1 MATTSDLETTQTKS
15 SSKTEAS
22 HVEHSEKGYADGHPT
37 DHGHV
42 EGNAL
47 ILDKEGGIRR
57 VPVPSNDPNDPLN
70 FSTWERYSVIF
81 CCCWFSLLGLSLAQG
96 LAPILNVMYDMY
108 LPQGYTPDE
117 IVFLITM
124 PTLCIGV
131 GNYIILPL
139 GLAFGRR
146 PVFLVATII
155 LLAAT
160 IGSAVQNSYNAH
172 LGTRIIQGLT
182 TGAAESLLPL
192 MLTEITF
199 LHERSRVFG
208 LYWMIQS
215 VLGCIINLSTSYLNH
230 ALGWRWFYWLF
241 VITISAG
248 LVFVLLGGF
257 ETQFS
262 RSAASVDG
270 QLIITDEFGVMRV
283 IPDSEAQD
291 YLEHHREV
299 QQSEGNGED
308 VPMKKTYLQRL
319 KPWSTP
325 QPRPLWVIV
334 TSWLHMAQSLTSPGI
349 IYAIL
354 TSSVALGSLV
364 GISLTYNEVLIQEY
378 NWAPESV
385 GLINIGAII
394 GSLFGMLYC
403 VLIADRF
410 VLWAA
415 GRNHG
420 VHMPE
425 HHLITLGPPALV
437 GIGMMILYGFT
448 ASGGSTWWGP
458 YMGWTIF
465 QFSFTCIVIISS
477 TFASEAS
484 PKHPGPALVL
494 VIGTKNIISFGLTYG
509 ITPMIAQHG
518 YKWAFSVLSGIF
530 GGVFLLGFP
539 VYYLN
544 PKWRAY
550 TAKKKDSNSTA

>member
-1 MATTSDLETTQTKS
+1 MATTSDFDTTQAKS
-15 SSKTEAS
+15 STS
-22 HVEHSEKGYADGHPT
+22 HVEHSEKILGDDHT
-37 DHGHV
+37 NDHGHV

-47 ILDKEGGIRR
+47 ILDREGEIRR

-70 FSTWERYSVIF
+70 FSAWERYSVIF

-96 LAPILNVMYDMY
+96 LAPILNIMTEMYM
-108 LPQGYTPDE
+108 PQGYTVDE
-117 IVFLITM
+117 ILFLITIL
-124 PTLCIGV
+124 TLCIGL

-155 LLAAT
+155 LLGAT

-172 LGTRIIQGLT
+172 LGTRIVQGLA

-215 VLGCIINLSTSYLNH
+215 ILGCVINLSTSYLNH

-241 VITISAG
+241 VITISTG

-257 ETQFS
+257 ETQFY

-270 QLIITDEFGVMRV
+270 QLVITDEFGVMHI
-283 IPDSEAQD
+283 IPDSEAQAHLD
-291 YLEHHREV
+291 RVQQREV
-299 QQSEGNGED
+299 QQSEGDGVD
-308 VPMKKTYLQRL
+308 VPRKKTYLQRI

-325 QPRPLWVIV
+325 QPRPFHVIV

-354 TSSVALGSLV
+354 TSSMALGCLV

-378 NWAPESV
+378 NWSPESV
-385 GLINIGAII
+385 GLINVGGII
-394 GSLFGMLYC
+394 GSVFGMLYC
-403 VLIADRF
+403 ALLADRF
-410 VLWAA
+410 VLWA
-415 GRNHG
+415 GSRNRG

-425 HHLITLGPPALV
+425 HHLITMGPPAIIGV
-437 GIGMMILYGFT
+437 GMLLLYGFT
-448 ASGGSTWWGP
+448 AHGGSTWWGP

-465 QFSFTCIVIISS
+465 QFAFTSIVIISS
-477 TFASEAS
+477 TFASEAA
-484 PKHPGPALVL
+484 P
-494 VIGTKNIISFGLTYG
+494 
-509 ITPMIAQHG
+509 QHQ
-518 YKWAFSVLSGIF
+518 VTR
-530 GGVFLLGFP
+530 P
-539 VYYLN
+539 HC
-544 PKWRAY
+544 
-550 TAKKKDSNSTA
+550 